1 VGEQGGRPPKF
12 SKVPFSGSKVPFA
25 SVKNVVQIAFFG
37 AMAFGMSGS
46 EKFVILGK
54 NNDMSGKFCYF
65 GEK

>member
-1 VGEQGGRPPKF
+1 
-12 SKVPFSGSKVPFA
+12 VPFA

-37 AMAFGMSGS
+37 PMAFGMSGS